1 MVKKN
6 LFAWASIGSNGKIT
20 GDIPGDQTGKEVKIS
35 DYYNFGQ
42 KWVVRFRSKKR
53 GRKAGEA
60 AKMLA
65 RNNNIGYNQSNRKSL
80 YIQCELI
87 NWDIDRIYQ
96 IKPCD
101 CDCSLLTVCAIN
113 FAYGKSLLPY
123 SLTTYNLP
131 NIVNQY
137 KTKFKRADNSIKS
150 LKFHKGD
157 LVGKSGHV
165 IINI

>member
-1 MVKKN
+1 MLKN
-6 LFAWASIGSNGKIT
+6 LFVWASIGSNGKVI
-20 GDIPGDQTGKEVKIS
+20 DDLVGDQNRKEVKIGE
-35 DYYNFGQ
+35 YYNFGQ
-42 KWVVRFRSKKR
+42 KWVIRFRSKKR
-53 GRKAGEA
+53 GRKAAAA

-96 IKPCD
+96 IRPCD
-101 CDCSLLTVCAIN
+101 CDCSLLAVCSIN

-123 SLTTYNLP
+123 SLSTYTLP
-131 NIVNQY
+131 DIVHQY
-137 KTKFKRADNSIKS
+137 KSKFKRVDKSIKS

-157 LVGKSGHV
+157 LVGKPGHV

>member
-1 MVKKN
+1 MSKN
-6 LFAWASIGSNGKIT
+6 LFAWASIGTNGKVT
-20 GDIPGDQTGKEVKIS
+20 GDISGDQTGKEVKIS

-42 KWVVRFRSKKR
+42 KWVIRFRSKKR

-60 AKMLA
+60 TKMLA

-101 CDCSLLTVCAIN
+101 CDCSLLAVCAIN

-131 NIVNQY
+131 NIVNQH
-137 KTKFKRADNSIKS
+137 KTKFKRANNSIKS
-150 LKFHKGD
+150 LRFHKGD
-157 LVGKSGHV
+157 LVGKNGHV

>member
-1 MVKKN
+1 MTKN
-6 LFAWASIGSNGKIT
+6 LFAWASIGGNGKIS
-20 GDIPGDQTGKEVKIS
+20 GDISGDQTGNEVKIGN
-35 DYYNFGQ
+35 YYQFGQ
-42 KWVVRFRSKKR
+42 KWVIRFRSKKR
-53 GRKAGEA
+53 GRKAAEA

-87 NWDIDRIYQ
+87 NWDIDRIHQ

-101 CDCSLLTVCAIN
+101 CDCSLLVVCVIN
-113 FAYGKSLLPY
+113 FVYGKALLPY

-131 NIVNQY
+131 NIVNKH
-137 KTKFKRADNSIKS
+137 KTKFKRADSSIKS

>member
-1 MVKKN
+1 MLKN
-6 LFAWASIGSNGKIT
+6 LFAWASIGSNGKVS
-20 GDIPGDQTGKEVKIS
+20 GDLAGDQNGKEVKIS
-35 DYYNFGQ
+35 EYYEFGQ
-42 KWVVRFRSKKR
+42 RWVIRFRSKKR
-53 GRKAGEA
+53 GRKAAEA
-60 AKMLA
+60 TKMLA

-96 IKPCD
+96 IHPCD
-101 CDCSLLTVCAIN
+101 CDCSLLAVCSIN

-123 SLTTYNLP
+123 SLTSYSLL

-137 KTKFKRADNSIKS
+137 KSKFKRADKSIKS
-150 LKFHKGD
+150 QKFHKGD